1 MLQLQ
6 VSINCPVKRQ
16 AMVML
21 LQRVVN
27 QDDDTAGS
35 YTRYLASRT
44 FLDND
49 VSMPGTRAPG
59 ERPATIIESAL
70 RYDRAPLLVL
80 LVLLPV
86 VSWAWIVVMARDM
99 YGTMTGASAW
109 MMTATWDVTHLLLLW
124 AMWAVMMTA
133 MMLPAASP
141 MLLLYGVVARRSS
154 QAAAA
159 HNVYAAAAGYLLIWS
174 VFSFGAAALQRAL
187 ATLVL
192 VSPMMEMT
200 DETAGAMLLF
210 IAGAYQLTP
219 LKRVCL
225 RTCQSP
231 LGFLMSHWR
240 TGADGAFTIG
250 IKHGAYCV
258 GCCWA
263 LMLLLFVGGVMN
275 LTVIVALTA
284 FVAFEKLAPFR
295 TDTTWI
301 SGALLVGAAVWMLV
315 R

>member
-1 MLQLQ
+1 MIINSCTVNQQGQNTLQLQ

-16 AMVML
+16 AMVTL
-21 LQRVVN
+21 LQRAAN

-44 FLDND
+44 FFDND

-59 ERPATIIESAL
+59 ERPLTIIESAL

-109 MMTATWDVTHLLLLW
+109 MTTATWDVTHLLLLW

-159 HNVYAAAAGYLLIWS
+159 HNVYAAAA
-174 VFSFGAAALQRAL
+174 
-187 ATLVL
+187 
-192 VSPMMEMT
+192 
-200 DETAGAMLLF
+200 
-210 IAGAYQLTP
+210 
-219 LKRVCL
+219 
-225 RTCQSP
+225 
-231 LGFLMSHWR
+231 
-240 TGADGAFTIG
+240 
-250 IKHGAYCV
+250 
-258 GCCWA
+258 
-263 LMLLLFVGGVMN
+263 
-275 LTVIVALTA
+275 
-284 FVAFEKLAPFR
+284 
-295 TDTTWI
+295 
-301 SGALLVGAAVWMLV
+301 
-315 R
+315 